1 METSF
6 STLTGYAREI
16 VEVSYNVDGENFTD
30 LTVTFKGVDVTGILP
45 EDQLDDLEHECQ
57 RHYERISLDQINDV
71 ELGE

>member
-16 VEVSYNVDGENFTD
+16 VEVAYSVDGENFTD
-30 LTVTFKGVDVTGILP
+30 LTVTFKGVDVTGILS